1 MIRFWR
7 NTTASTD
14 SVLMTDQVLSYFIG
28 VTFVAL
34 LLSSALLNLIS
45 FTYQCLN
52 KPTISRRLFQ
62 LLAATDLVTSLYY
75 PMYVAYMS
83 FKPGLLPELAE
94 VGVVETVFLKLG
106 AIPIYLSVV
115 ITSLLSIARYFGV
128 SDPLSTKRAA
138 LDRHFRAILC
148 VIFCYTLIILVT
160 LIYTVVKSHETLYR
174 GAGLTIYFWD
184 ARVLVDVGETTKE
197 QPHLKELTMLSLV
210 MWIPAILHC
219 VAGFITSIWTT
230 VLLRNKERR
239 LSQVH
244 ATAAPENYR
253 TDSSNSIKLIKTTPT
268 TSSPGLKRKNH
279 SLGNSPTSTR
289 YVRPSSQTALSPSK
303 WSKKI
308 SPSLLN
314 TRRGAVT
321 ILLMNM
327 GNVVWL
333 ANFLIV
339 IVIEMKKEYFGFLF
353 LDSARF
359 IGRLFVPQVLAL
371 LNPAIVVFRSS
382 EILATCRY
390 YKNVLASR
398 VRKPV
403 TEI

>member
-1 MIRFWR
+1 
-7 NTTASTD
+7 
-14 SVLMTDQVLSYFIG
+14 MTDQILSYLIG

-34 LLSSALLNLIS
+34 LLSSTLLNLIS

-75 PMYVAYMS
+75 PIYVAFMS
-83 FKPGLLPELAE
+83 FKPGLLPELAS

-128 SDPLSTKRAA
+128 SDPLSTKRGA
-138 LDRHFRAILC
+138 LNRQFRAILC
-148 VIFCYTLIILVT
+148 VIFSYTLIILVT
-160 LIYTVVKSHETLYR
+160 LIYTVVKSHKTLYR

-197 QPHLKELTMLSLV
+197 QPHLKKLTMLSLV

-219 VAGFITSIWTT
+219 IAGFITSIWTT
-230 VLLRNKERR
+230 ILLRNKERR

-244 ATAAPENYR
+244 ATAAPDRENFR
-253 TDSSNSIKLIKTTPT
+253 ADSSNSIKQIKTTPAA
-268 TSSPGLKRKNH
+268 SSHGRKRKNH
-279 SLGNSPTSTR
+279 PLVGSPTCIR
-289 YVRPSSQTALSPSK
+289 YVRPSSQTALSPAK

-390 YKNVLASR
+390 YKNILASR
-398 VRKPV
+398 IRKPV
-403 TEI
+403 SKI